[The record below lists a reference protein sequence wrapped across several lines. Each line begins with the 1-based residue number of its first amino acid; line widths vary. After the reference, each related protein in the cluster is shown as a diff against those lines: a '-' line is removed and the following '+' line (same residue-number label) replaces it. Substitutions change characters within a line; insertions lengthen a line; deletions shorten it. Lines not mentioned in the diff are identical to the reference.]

1 MDFYYSD
8 SYANKVFIE
17 NNEALIMVIKVGDN
31 LPASTFMW
39 MGPDSEIDVR
49 VSTSS
54 EIFEGK
60 KVAVFGLPGAY
71 TPVCSADH
79 LPGFVKV
86 SDSLLKK
93 GIDSVVCISINDP
106 FVMDAW
112 AKAQG
117 VGDNIQM
124 LCDPTAAFT
133 IAVGLDLE
141 LADFGLGVRSER
153 YSMIVDNGT
162 VVRVNIEES
171 ILACNASSADALL
184 TQI

>member
-1 MDFYYSD
+1 M
-8 SYANKVFIE
+8 A
-17 NNEALIMVIKVGDN
+17 IKAGDRI
-31 LPASTFMW
+31 PVSSFMW

-49 VSTSS
+49 TSTSD
-54 EIFEGK
+54 EIFKGK

-86 SDSLLKK
+86 ADALLER
-93 GIDSVVCISINDP
+93 GVDSVVCISINDP

-133 IAVGLDLE
+133 NAIGLSLD

-153 YSMIVDNGT
+153 YSMIVDDGVVST
-162 VVRVNIEES
+162 VNVEES
-171 ILACNASSADALL
+171 ILACAASSADALL
-184 TQI
+184 AQV

>member
-1 MDFYYSD
+1 
-8 SYANKVFIE
+8 
-17 NNEALIMVIKVGDN
+17 MVIKVGDN
-31 LPASTFMW
+31 LPASSFMW
-39 MGPDSEIDVR
+39 MGTNSEIDVR
-49 VSTSS
+49 VSTSD
-54 EIFEGK
+54 EIFGGK

-86 SDSLLKK
+86 ADSLLEK

-112 AKAQG
+112 AKTQG

-133 IAVGLDLE
+133 SAVGLDLE

-153 YSMIVDNGT
+153 YSMIVDNG
-162 VVRVNIEES
+162 VVIRVNIEES
-171 ILACNASSADALL
+171 ILACDASSADALL
-184 TQI
+184 SQV

>member
-1 MDFYYSD
+1 
-8 SYANKVFIE
+8 
-17 NNEALIMVIKVGDN
+17 
-31 LPASTFMW
+31 MW

-49 VSTSS
+49 TSTSD
-54 EIFEGK
+54 EVFKGK

-79 LPGFVKV
+79 LPGFVKAA
-86 SDSLLKK
+86 SSLLER
-93 GIDSVVCISINDP
+93 GVDAVVCISINDP

-112 AKAQG
+112 AKTQG

-133 IAVGLDLE
+133 NAIGLNLD

-153 YSMIVDNGT
+153 YSMIVDDG
-162 VVRVNIEES
+162 VVSTLNVEES
-171 ILACNASSADALL
+171 ILACDVSSADALL
-184 TQI
+184 AQV